1 MEVPMVILSL
11 LALQIG
17 AALPSDSVP
26 LYDNLGRYHHAISS
40 RVPKVQ
46 AYFNQG
52 LRLAYG
58 FNHGEAIRAFTEGAR
73 RDPKCAIC
81 WWGVAYSY
89 GPNINLPMD
98 SASAVAAYEAVQKA
112 VALIG
117 NASAS
122 ERAYIR
128 ALAQRYGRNP
138 TADRARL
145 DSAYARAMQALA
157 RQYPN
162 DLDAAALTAEA
173 MMDLRP
179 WNYWKKD
186 GTPYPGTQ
194 QLVANLERVLRTNPT
209 HPGACHFYIHA
220 VEAAQPAKAVACAE
234 RLAAL
239 MPGAGHIVHMPA
251 HIYIRVGRWNDAIEA
266 NKHAVHTDETYIA
279 AERPSGFYPLA
290 YYPHNHHFLAFAA
303 TMAGQSALA
312 IEHARHVRKAI
323 PLDVAAGVPA
333 LQPLVA
339 YPQLALLSFGRWD
352 DVLKEPT
359 VPADHRVGTALV
371 AYARGTAEAAKGNER
386 AARMLLD
393 TVRAISKTM
402 TEPPFTSVLN
412 IALHSLLGEIAFRS
426 NQLPEAEQH
435 FRMAMTLEDEMN
447 YIEPPDWNYPI
458 RHSLGAVLLKSNR
471 PADAE
476 RLYREDLR
484 RFPENGWSLLGL
496 RQALVAQGKR
506 AEAAQ
511 VDAQFRRAWANADV
525 RPPASRF

>member
-1 MEVPMVILSL
+1 MLIPLL
-11 LALQIG
+11 LAVQIG
-17 AALPSDSVP
+17 AAPADAVP

-40 RVPKVQ
+40 RVPRVQ

-73 RDPKCAIC
+73 RDPNCAIC

-98 SASAVAAYEAVQKA
+98 SAAGAAAYEAVQKA

-117 NASAS
+117 TASPA

-138 TADRARL
+138 GADRARL

-162 DLDAAALTAEA
+162 DQDAATLAAEA

-179 WNYWKKD
+179 WNYWNQD

-194 QLVANLERVLRTNPT
+194 QLVGYLERVLRANPN

-251 HIYIRVGRWNDAIEA
+251 HIYIRVGRWNDAIES

-323 PLDVAAGVPA
+323 PLEVAAGVPP

-339 YPQLALLSFGRWD
+339 YPQLTLLSFGKWD
-352 DVLKEPT
+352 DVLSEPA

-371 AYARGTAEAAKGNER
+371 AYARGTAEAAKGNVS
-386 AARMLLD
+386 AARMLVD
-393 TVRAISKTM
+393 TVRAIARTT
-402 TEPPFTSVLN
+402 TEPPFSSVLN
-412 IALHSLLGEIAFRS
+412 IALHALLGEIAFRS
-426 NQLPEAEQH
+426 NQLSEAEQH
-435 FRMAMTLEDEMN
+435 FRMAMNLEDAMI
-447 YIEPPDWNYPI
+447 YIEPPDWFYPI
-458 RHSLGAVLLKSNR
+458 RHSLGAVLLRANR

-496 RQALVAQGKR
+496 RQALAAQGKNT
-506 AEAAQ
+506 EAAA
-511 VDAQFRRAWANADV
+511 VDARFRRAWQNADV
-525 RPPASRF
+525 RPTASRF